1 MSGEDCN
8 KVLAHIVN
16 LDLLLPTTR
25 DSLGRSGE
33 TLL

>member
-16 LDLLLPTTR
+16 LDLLLPTR